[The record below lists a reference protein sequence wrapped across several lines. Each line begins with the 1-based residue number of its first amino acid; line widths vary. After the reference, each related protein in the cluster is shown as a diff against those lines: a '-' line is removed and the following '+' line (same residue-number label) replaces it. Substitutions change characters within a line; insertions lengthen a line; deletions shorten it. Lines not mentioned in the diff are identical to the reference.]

1 MSIIY
6 NNNLPKLNF
15 MKRTF
20 FILQLL
26 LVSFFLSAQAN
37 YKVVFDVTSQDT
49 IDHKL
54 AIRWANE
61 VLKAEPT
68 AQVEIVLFGKS
79 LAMITAQK
87 SVVATDITK
96 LSANKNAS
104 VKVCQVAM
112 KANNVDIS
120 QLVPGVKTVPDG
132 IYEIISKQRAG
143 WGYIKVS
150 H

>member
-1 MSIIY
+1 MA
-6 NNNLPKLNF
+6 
-15 MKRTF
+15 
-20 FILQLL
+20 
-26 LVSFFLSAQAN
+26 SFAIAQPN

-79 LAMITAQK
+79 LAMITNQR
-87 SVVATDITK
+87 SIVAADITR
-96 LSANKNAS
+96 LTANKNAS

-112 KANNVDIS
+112 KANNVDVS
-120 QLVPGVKTVPDG
+120 QLVAGVQTVPDG
-132 IYEIISKQRAG
+132 IYEIISKQRVG

>member
-1 MSIIY
+1 MIKLIF
-6 NNNLPKLNF
+6 LP
-15 MKRTF
+15 
-20 FILQLL
+20 LL
-26 LVSFFLSAQAN
+26 LLSLFLSAQPN

-49 IDHKL
+49 TDHKL

-79 LAMITAQK
+79 LAMINK
-87 SVVATDITK
+87 ERSIVADALTQLT
-96 LSANKNAS
+96 SNKNAS
-104 VKVCQVAM
+104 VKVCRVAM
-112 KANNVDIS
+112 KANNVDVS
-120 QLVPGVKTVPDG
+120 QLVPGVQTVPDG
-132 IYEIISKQRAG
+132 IYEIISKQREG

>member
-1 MSIIY
+1 
-6 NNNLPKLNF
+6 

>member
-1 MSIIY
+1 M
-6 NNNLPKLNF
+6 
-15 MKRTF
+15 
-20 FILQLL
+20 LQLL
-26 LVSFFLSAQAN
+26 LLSAFLAAQPN

-49 IDHKL
+49 LDHKL
-54 AIRWANE
+54 ALRWANE

-87 SVVATDITK
+87 SVVAAEITK
-96 LSANKNAS
+96 LAANKNAS

-112 KANNVDIS
+112 KANNVEMS
-120 QLVPGVKTVPDG
+120 QLVPGVQTVPDG
-132 IYEIISKQRAG
+132 IYEIISKQRQG

>member
-1 MSIIY
+1 MK
-6 NNNLPKLNF
+6 KLS
-15 MKRTF
+15 
-20 FILQLL
+20 FILPLL
-26 LVSFFLSAQAN
+26 LGSVFLSAQPN
-37 YKVVFDVTSQDT
+37 YKVVFDVTSKDT
-49 IDHKL
+49 VDHKM

-68 AQVEIVLFGKS
+68 AQVEIVLFGQS
-79 LAMITAQK
+79 LAMITKEK
-87 SVVATDITK
+87 SIVADAITK

-104 VKVCQVAM
+104 VKVCKVAM
-112 KANNVDIS
+112 KAHNVEMD
-120 QLVPGVKTVPDG
+120 QLVPGVQTVPDG

>member
-1 MSIIY
+1 MK
-6 NNNLPKLNF
+6 KL
-15 MKRTF
+15 T
-20 FILQLL
+20 FILSMLL
-26 LVSFFLSAQAN
+26 LSSTFLSAQSN

-49 IDHKL
+49 LDHKL

-68 AQVEIVLFGKS
+68 AQVEIVLFGRS
-79 LAMITAQK
+79 LAMITQQK
-87 SVVATDITK
+87 SVVAAEITK

-104 VKVCQVAM
+104 VKVCRVAM
-112 KANNVDIS
+112 KANNVNAN
-120 QLVPGVKTVPDG
+120 QLVPGVQTVPDG
-132 IYEIISKQRAG
+132 IYEIISKQREG

>member
-1 MSIIY
+1 
-6 NNNLPKLNF
+6 
-15 MKRTF
+15 MKKFF

-26 LVSFFLSAQAN
+26 LISTFLSAQAN

-61 VLKAEPT
+61 ILKAEPT
-68 AQVEIVLFGKS
+68 ARVEIVLFGKS
-79 LAMITAQK
+79 MAMITQQK
-87 SVVATDITK
+87 SVVAADITK
-96 LSANKNAS
+96 LAANKNAS

-112 KANNVDIS
+112 KANNVDVT
-120 QLVPGVKTVPDG
+120 QLVPGVQTVPDG
-132 IYEIISKQRAG
+132 IYEIISKQRQG

>member
-1 MSIIY
+1 
-6 NNNLPKLNF
+6 
-15 MKRTF
+15 MKKTF

-26 LVSFFLSAQAN
+26 LISSFLSAQAN

-49 IDHKL
+49 LDHKL
-54 AIRWANE
+54 AIRWATE

-87 SVVATDITK
+87 SVVGAEIAK
-96 LSANKNAS
+96 LVANKNAS
-104 VKVCQVAM
+104 VKVCRVAM
-112 KANNVDIS
+112 KANNVDVS
-120 QLVPGVKTVPDG
+120 QLVAGVQTVPDG
-132 IYEIISKQRAG
+132 IYEIISKQRDG

>member
-1 MSIIY
+1 MRRMI
-6 NNNLPKLNF
+6 LF
-15 MKRTF
+15 
-20 FILQLL
+20 LQLL
-26 LVSFFLSAQAN
+26 LMSSFVIAQPN

-49 IDHKL
+49 MDHKL

-79 LAMITAQK
+79 LAMITQQK
-87 SVVATDITK
+87 SVVANDLTK
-96 LSANKNAS
+96 LTANKNAS
-104 VKVCQVAM
+104 VKVCKVAM
-112 KANNVDIS
+112 KANNVEIG
-120 QLVPGVKTVPDG
+120 QLVPGVQTVPDG
-132 IYEIISKQRAG
+132 IYEIISKQRKG

>member
-1 MSIIY
+1 MKKITFIISV
-6 NNNLPKLNF
+6 LFLNAVVA
-15 MKRTF
+15 M
-20 FILQLL
+20 
-26 LVSFFLSAQAN
+26 AQPN

-49 IDHKL
+49 LDHKL

-79 LAMITAQK
+79 LAMITQQK
-87 SVVATDITK
+87 SVVAADLTK
-96 LSANKNAS
+96 LAANKNAS
-104 VKVCQVAM
+104 IKVCKVAM
-112 KANNVDIS
+112 KANNVDIT
-120 QLVPGVKTVPDG
+120 QLVSGVQTVPDG
-132 IYEIISKQRAG
+132 IYEIISKQRDG

>member
-1 MSIIY
+1 
-6 NNNLPKLNF
+6 

-20 FILQLL
+20 FMLQLL
-26 LVSFFLSAQAN
+26 LLSAFLAAQPN

-49 IDHKL
+49 LDHKL

-79 LAMITAQK
+79 LAMITQQK
-87 SVVATDITK
+87 SIVADAITK
-96 LSANKNAS
+96 LTANKNAS
-104 VKVCQVAM
+104 IKVCQVAM
-112 KANNVDIS
+112 KANNVEMS
-120 QLVPGVKTVPDG
+120 QLVPGVQTVPDG
-132 IYEIISKQRAG
+132 IYEIISKQRQG

>member
-1 MSIIY
+1 
-6 NNNLPKLNF
+6 

-20 FILQLL
+20 FILQMLL
-26 LVSFFLSAQAN
+26 MASFAMAQPN

-49 IDHKL
+49 TDHKL

-68 AQVEIVLFGKS
+68 AQVEIVLYGKS
-79 LAMITAQK
+79 LAMINK
-87 SVVATDITK
+87 ERSVVADALTQ
-96 LSANKNAS
+96 LAANKNAS
-104 VKVCQVAM
+104 IKVCRVAM
-112 KANNVDIS
+112 KANNVEES
-120 QLVPGVKTVPDG
+120 QLVPGVQTVADG
-132 IYEIISKQRAG
+132 IYEIISRQRQG

>member
-1 MSIIY
+1 MKKLLF
-6 NNNLPKLNF
+6 LPV
-15 MKRTF
+15 
-20 FILQLL
+20 LL
-26 LVSFFLSAQAN
+26 FSLCLKAQSN

-49 IDHKL
+49 TDHKL

-79 LAMITAQK
+79 LAMINK
-87 SVVATDITK
+87 ERSVVADALTQLT
-96 LSANKNAS
+96 SNKNAT
-104 VKVCQVAM
+104 VKVCRVAM
-112 KANNVDIS
+112 KANNVDVN
-120 QLVPGVKTVPDG
+120 QLVPGVQTVADG
-132 IYEIISKQRAG
+132 IYEIISKQREG

>member
-1 MSIIY
+1 MK
-6 NNNLPKLNF
+6 KLI
-15 MKRTF
+15 
-20 FILQLL
+20 FIFSMLL
-26 LVSFFLSAQAN
+26 LCSSFVSAQPN

-49 IDHKL
+49 TDHKL

-79 LAMITAQK
+79 LAMITNQK
-87 SVVATDITK
+87 SIVADAITK

-112 KANNVDIS
+112 KANNVDVS
-120 QLVPGVKTVPDG
+120 QLVPGVQTVPDG